1 MPPPDA
7 LPDMSRGVVL
17 PRRGVEATRR
27 FAVRCEDL
35 GYDACWTGELWGRDA
50 FVTLTAVADAIDR
63 IDLGTA
69 IVNIFSRSAATLAAA
84 TATLT
89 EVAPGGVRLGI
100 GPSTKKAIEDLHGR
114 DYDRPVRRLHET
126 AELVAAFTAGE
137 GRVDYDGETVSVAD
151 FPALDADVPV
161 YTAALGPAA
170 RRATGRVAD
179 GWLPHNVPFPE
190 LADAFET
197 VAETAREA
205 GRNPDAITVAPY
217 VPAAVADDPS
227 AARGAV
233 RGHLAYYVGS
243 GEGYRRAVATAFP
256 DEAARIAEA
265 WGAGERDTARGAVT
279 EEMVDALG
287 VAGTPEVARE
297 RFEAVAS
304 LETVDHPIVVVPDG
318 GAEATAERTVEAL
331 APRAR
336 RESG

>member
-1 MPPPDA
+1 
-7 LPDMSRGVVL
+7 MSRGVVL
-17 PRRGVEATRR
+17 PRREVEATRR

-50 FVTLTAVADAIDR
+50 FVTLTAVADAVSR

-69 IVNIFSRSAATLAAA
+69 IVNVFSRSAATLAAA
-84 TATLT
+84 AATLAD
-89 EVAPGGVRLGI
+89 VAPAGVRLGI

-126 AELVAAFTAGE
+126 AELIAAFTAGE

-151 FPALDADVPV
+151 FPALAADVPV

-190 LADAFET
+190 LSSAFET

-205 GRNPDAITVAPY
+205 GRDPDVITVAPY
-217 VPAAVADDPS
+217 VPAAVAADPS
-227 AARGAV
+227 EARAAV

-256 DEAARIAEA
+256 DEAARIAESWA
-265 WGAGERDTARGAVT
+265 AGERDAAREAVT
-279 EEMVDALG
+279 DEMVDALG
-287 VAGTPEVARE
+287 VAGTPETARE
-297 RFEAVAS
+297 RFAAVSS
-304 LETVDHPIVVVPDG
+304 LDVVDHPIVVVPDG
-318 GAEATAERTVEAL
+318 VDEATTERTVEAL
-331 APRAR
+331 AP
-336 RESG
+336 